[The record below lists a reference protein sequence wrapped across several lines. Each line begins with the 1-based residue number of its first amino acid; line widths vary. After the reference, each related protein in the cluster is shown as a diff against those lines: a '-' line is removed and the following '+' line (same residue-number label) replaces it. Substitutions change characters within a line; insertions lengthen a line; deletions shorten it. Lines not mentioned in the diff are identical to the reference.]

1 MDSISADVK
10 RQPWIIG
17 NEERKFLLET
27 DGSEL
32 CCGIE
37 TIIAAEMPVN
47 HPRAQWQV
55 SDSLP
60 RSRGS
65 VGIGQEKSAGP
76 AIRHLTFGLSYGRR
90 QSSTGIKCL
99 KGVAH

>member
-1 MDSISADVK
+1 MHPIGSDAK

-17 NEERKFLLET
+17 NEERKFPLET

-37 TIIAAEMPVN
+37 TIIMAEMPVN
-47 HPRAQWQV
+47 HPRAWRQV
-55 SDSLP
+55 FDSLP
-60 RSRGS
+60 WSRGS
-65 VGIGQEKSAGP
+65 AWVCQEKSAGP
-76 AIRHLTFGLSYGRR
+76 VIGHLTFGLSYGRR